1 MKSFDWQ
8 TITREA
14 LAEHLRTSRI
24 NDTQA
29 LPGATLYHCQHGP
42 KDSLAISL
50 ESGACLLI
58 EKPLV
63 ANPGRERRKNK
74 TLPVNPVD

>member
-8 TITREA
+8 IITREA

-24 NDTQA
+24 NNTQA

-50 ESGACLLI
+50 ESGVCLLI

-74 TLPVNPVD
+74 TLSLDTTD